1 MELTRILIV
10 DDHEIFRK
18 GIRSL
23 LESSSGLMVC
33 GEAASGLESVEKAK
47 ELQPDVVIMDI
58 SMQGISGLDATR
70 LIRTEVPKSKV
81 VILSQHDAPQMLS
94 AAIKVGA
101 SAFVTKSQAGQH
113 LLRAI
118 ESVMTGQPFDWR
130 PAETHQRANALE
142 DSPKR
147 NTTE

>member
-10 DDHEIFRK
+10 DDHELFRK

-23 LESSSGLMVC
+23 LESSPGLMVC

-47 ELQPDVVIMDI
+47 DLQPDVVLMDI

-81 VILSQHDAPQMLS
+81 VILSQHDGPQMVS

-130 PAETHQRANALE
+130 PVETHQGANAKE
-142 DSPKR
+142 HSPTRK
-147 NTTE
+147 TTE